1 MTNFLESLPDASNAE
16 QITELL
22 SRKNVRIERIVS
34 QGQCSAAD
42 DWYDQSED
50 EWVMVVKGRARLE
63 LDDGQLI
70 EMAPGDS
77 IYLQAHQRHRVD
89 WTTPDEPTLWLAV
102 FFEHQPA

>member
-1 MTNFLESLPDASNAE
+1 MNFLASLPDASQAE
-16 QITELL
+16 QVTELL
-22 SRKNVRIERIVS
+22 TRKNVRIERIVS
-34 QGQCSAAD
+34 QGQCSAVD

-50 EWVMVVKGRARLE
+50 EWVMVIKGKARLE

-70 EMAPGDS
+70 EMGPGDS
-77 IYLQAHQRHRVD
+77 IFLQAHQRHRVD